1 MKYQPVGS
9 PQNTIVAGAEFSAES
24 GLLFM
29 SMAEE
34 RKRVEENLQERRED
48 KFFNSGFAMDVGTSE
63 IKKSDTVLTD
73 NQLDEMVSFNNGTWD
88 NIIEDCYRWRESRS
102 PESPLGRMKSAS
114 ENANV
119 KSEVNTLR
127 FDTGKVRVVQLE
139 EGEAIEVHID
149 ENHSL
154 TLFIDADNMEAYYD
168 TGELDPI
175 SEDIKSLENRINQ
188 FNRLT
193 IRNHSEAG
201 IELMNAM
208 KSDSIRRELS
218 KTEIV
223 LSHSVDRNSYIPE
236 YRIIDDDREIID
248 KDVAT
253 LRGLSPLP
261 NEETKRKILQTLGRG
276 YNICETRIKLV
287 LLLED
292 EQRMTIPY
300 SYLSKPYYIEEIG
313 RLLGKNIVSIPQ
325 ESMILFTEEAI
336 PDWIQELDEEFPE
349 KNRLDD
355 REKNRIMDYVN
366 YPSFL
371 DITQNWQKSLK
382 SKEILLSLY
391 EQNEVSHSDIVS
403 YYLVPWD
410 FVTPSEDKV
419 RMAIDY
425 GYKIREILERMDI
438 RYETD
443 LYDSTVI
450 WEKRKIYRRSNY
462 ERD

>member
-9 PQNTIVAGAEFSAES
+9 PQNTIVAGAEFSANS

-29 SMAEE
+29 SMTED
-34 RKRVEENLQERRED
+34 RKHVEENLQERREN
-48 KFFNSGFAMDVGTSE
+48 KFFNNEFAMDIGASDIE
-63 IKKSDTVLTD
+63 KSDILLTD
-73 NQLDEMVSFNNGTWD
+73 NQLDEMVSFNNGTWE

-102 PESPLGRMKSAS
+102 PESPLGRIKSVS
-114 ENANV
+114 ENTNV
-119 KSEVNTLR
+119 KSQVKTLR
-127 FDTGKVRVVQLE
+127 FDTDKVSVLQLE
-139 EGEAIEVHID
+139 GDEAIEVHID

-154 TLFIDADNMEAYYD
+154 TLFIDVDNMEAYYD
-168 TGELDPI
+168 TGELNPI
-175 SEDIKSLENRINQ
+175 SEDINSLEDRINQ
-188 FNRLT
+188 FDRLT

-201 IELMNAM
+201 IEFMNAT
-208 KSDSIRRELS
+208 KPESIRRELS

-276 YNICETRIKLV
+276 YNISETRIKLV

-300 SYLSKPYYIEEIG
+300 SYLSNPYYIEEIG

-325 ESMILFTEEAI
+325 KSMMLFTEEAI
-336 PDWIQELDEEFPE
+336 PDWIQELDDKFPE
-349 KNRLDD
+349 KNRLDN
-355 REKNRIMDYVN
+355 REKNHIMDYVN
-366 YPSFL
+366 HPSFL
-371 DITQNWQKSLK
+371 DITENWQKSLK

-391 EQNEVSHSDIVS
+391 EQNEVSHADIVS
-403 YYLVPWD
+403 YYVVPWD
-410 FVTPSEDKV
+410 FVIPSEEKV

-425 GYKIREILERMDI
+425 GYKIRDILKRID
-438 RYETD
+438 RQYETD
-443 LYDSTVI
+443 LHDTTVI
-450 WEKRKIYRRSNY
+450 WEQRKIYRRSNY
-462 ERD
+462 KRD